1 MEATA
6 TFWTFSSWAL
16 TIVIG
21 CRSKNKALLFW
32 GRYILSFLQFICSVK
47 IRLSVALP
55 TRNASK

>member
-1 MEATA
+1 MEATT

-21 CRSKNKALLFW
+21 CLSKNKALLFW
-32 GRYILSFLQFICSVK
+32 GHNILSFVQFTCSVK
-47 IRLSVALP
+47 ILLSVALP